1 MHAQALPK
9 PAPRVLSRQP
19 SKLSDC
25 HQSKQ
30 IHALKA
36 LTWGLALRQDSNL
49 QPTEKK

>member
-1 MHAQALPK
+1 MHSQALPK

-25 HQSKQ
+25 YQSKQ